1 MDREPSIH
9 VTRSVF
15 LSIVKDL
22 GIKLSKPNLDRI
34 MKAARELSADNR
46 TMIAKANQ
54 TRQVRKTEGTIKEA
68 NLVAEIIYGIR
79 VKLRHVGVT
88 KIKQSEAMDKEK
100 ESEEDGF
107 SPIVQSRFSP
117 SMNIN

>member
-46 TMIAKANQ
+46 TMIATANQ
-54 TRQVRKTEGTIKEA
+54 TR
-68 NLVAEIIYGIR
+68 
-79 VKLRHVGVT
+79 
-88 KIKQSEAMDKEK
+88 
-100 ESEEDGF
+100 
-107 SPIVQSRFSP
+107 
-117 SMNIN
+117 